1 MLFAYK
7 RISSLRPSHDPG
19 AYIAGTGCRSCTQR
33 RDTIVCTN
41 TGSEIQ
47 KQIPKLRES
56 VHLCKI
62 AGQPSRQI
70 VPSFAAKISDGFAYE
85 EAPGDESGNY

>member
-47 KQIPKLRES
+47 KQIPKWCAS
-56 VHLCKI
+56 GHLCEI
-62 AGQPSRQI
+62 ARQPFRQI
-70 VPSFAAKISDGFAYE
+70 LPSFAARNSDGFAYVD
-85 EAPGDESGNY
+85 AHGDESGNY